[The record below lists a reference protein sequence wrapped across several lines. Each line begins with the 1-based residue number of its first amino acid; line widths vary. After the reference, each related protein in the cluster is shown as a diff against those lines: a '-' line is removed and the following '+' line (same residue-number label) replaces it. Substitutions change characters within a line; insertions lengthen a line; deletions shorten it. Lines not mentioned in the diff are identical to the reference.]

1 VNHLSSIEILR
12 RCQNWTQLAGPGLA
26 WGITCF
32 CPSGIR
38 CRGGVTS
45 TQAFI
50 RNAGTSRFDV
60 KGEAQVE
67 DLHKRA
73 STDAKHWGG
82 MTRSSDEATAM
93 VAERRGRVVRYCL
106 NDQPPLVGGVG

>member
-1 VNHLSSIEILR
+1 M
-12 RCQNWTQLAGPGLA
+12 
-26 WGITCF
+26 
-32 CPSGIR
+32 
-38 CRGGVTS
+38 TS
-45 TQAFI
+45 TQAFM

-67 DLHKRA
+67 DLHKCER
-73 STDAKHWGG
+73 TDAKHWGG

>member
-1 VNHLSSIEILR
+1 MNHLSRIEILR
-12 RCQNWTQLAGPGLA
+12 RCQNWAQLAGPGSA
-26 WGITCF
+26 WGMTCF

-38 CRGGVTS
+38 CRGDVTS
-45 TQAFI
+45 TQAFM

-67 DLHKRA
+67 GLHKRA
-73 STDAKHWGG
+73 STDARHWGG

-93 VAERRGRVVRYCL
+93 VVERRGCVVRYCL

>member
-1 VNHLSSIEILR
+1 M
-12 RCQNWTQLAGPGLA
+12 
-26 WGITCF
+26 
-32 CPSGIR
+32 
-38 CRGGVTS
+38 
-45 TQAFI
+45 

-93 VAERRGRVVRYCL
+93 VVERRGRVVRYCL

>member
-1 VNHLSSIEILR
+1 VNHLSSIEIHK

-26 WGITCF
+26 WGMTCF

-45 TQAFI
+45 TQAFM

-67 DLHKRA
+67 DLHERA

-93 VAERRGRVVRYCL
+93 VVERRGRVVRYCL
-106 NDQPPLVGGVG
+106 NDQPLLVGGIG